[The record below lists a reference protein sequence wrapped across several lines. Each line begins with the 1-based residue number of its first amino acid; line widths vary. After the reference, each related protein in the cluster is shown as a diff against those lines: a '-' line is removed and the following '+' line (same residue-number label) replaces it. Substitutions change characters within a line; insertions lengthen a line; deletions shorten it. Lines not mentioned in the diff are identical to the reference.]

1 MKNRFKPRFN
11 INWKKI
17 ARIGLWSLLAFGF
30 IVSVGFTS
38 YKQRMMECKAFDIS
52 INDST
57 SYSFVEY
64 SDIAQI
70 INDKFG
76 GLVGKP
82 MDEIN
87 IALLEKII
95 NNNPFVLN
103 AEVFSTLDG
112 IVKIEV
118 AQRKPILRVFN
129 YNNESFYIDN
139 TGKYMP
145 TSPKYTASVPVA
157 NGAIAAR
164 ESDSLAYAG
173 DVPVN
178 IDQSD
183 TSFHPTTMQ
192 SIYMLAKY
200 INKDDF
206 WSAQIEQLYVNESGD
221 IELIPRVGNQKI
233 IFGDATQMK
242 EKFNKLFILYTKGFD
257 KTGWNNYSVINLK
270 FNDQV
275 VCTKIK

>member
-1 MKNRFKPRFN
+1 MKNKFKPRFN
-11 INWKKI
+11 INWKQAGRI
-17 ARIGLWSLLAFGF
+17 AMWSLLVFGF
-30 IVSVGFTS
+30 VISVSFTS
-38 YKQRMMECKAFDIS
+38 YKQRTMPCKAFDIS

-64 SDIAQI
+64 GDIVQI
-70 INDKFG
+70 LNDKFG

-87 IALLEKII
+87 IVLLEKII
-95 NNNPFVLN
+95 NNNPFVAN

-139 TGKYMP
+139 AGKFMP
-145 TSPKYTASVPVA
+145 TSPKYTAHVPVA
-157 NGAIAAR
+157 NGTIAAR
-164 ESDSLAYAG
+164 ESDSLAYIG
-173 DVPVN
+173 N
-178 IDQSD
+178 IPANADLSD
-183 TSFHPTTMQ
+183 TSFHPTTIQ
-192 SIYMLAKY
+192 SIYLLAKH
-200 INKDDF
+200 INSHDF

-233 IFGDATQMK
+233 IFGDATQMD
-242 EKFNKLFILYTKGFD
+242 EKFNKLFVLYTKGFD
-257 KTGWNNYSVINLK
+257 KTGWNNYSSINLK
-270 FNDQV
+270 YNDQV